1 MADEPKALADLKDMV
16 EEKAAKE
23 AAKTASL
30 IANEETK
37 TVEATIKTSTDS
49 VAENNVATEKKIDSE
64 GRSYA
69 TGKRKNAI
77 ARVWI

>member
-49 VAENNVATEKKIDSE
+49 VAENNPCDKNVDVENYNVSYYSKDTTEEI
-64 GRSYA
+64 R
-69 TGKRKNAI
+69 
-77 ARVWI
+77 